1 MKRVKAFT
9 TMVLFSL
16 AIMLLS
22 GVVQAEPKVAG
33 YWIGVKYT
41 YDSKKKEPVPS
52 VGADIHV
59 KNIPGDDDAE
69 VTNITCSSK
78 WLKATME
85 PYATDVEN
93 GESIVVFFGNGKL
106 GEIGAKDFT
115 VKFDV
120 EEDFES
126 EKTWHMKAT
135 CSFKDHKPFK
145 KLTVGGKNALSSA
158 KANMYYA
165 KMKIAGKKASVKYK
179 LNNGYKFYG
188 MKLYR
193 GKKTLKVKKS
203 TKLKKGDCLVIS
215 TYSKKYT
222 TKGGGD
228 DFAIIVK

>member
-1 MKRVKAFT
+1 MKRLKVFT
-9 TMVLFSL
+9 TMVLFLL

-22 GVVQAEPKVAG
+22 GVVQAEPKVSG
-33 YWIGVKYT
+33 YRIGVKYT

-52 VGADIHV
+52 VGVDIQV

-69 VTNITCSSK
+69 ISNIICSSK
-78 WLKATME
+78 WLKASME
-85 PYATDVEN
+85 PYATDVED
-93 GESIVVFFGNGKL
+93 GESIVVYYGNGKL
-106 GEIGAKDFT
+106 GEISSKNFT

-120 EEDFES
+120 EDFDS

-145 KLTVGGKNALSSA
+145 KLKVGGKNVLSAA
-158 KANMYYA
+158 KSNMYYA
-165 KMKIAGKKASVKYK
+165 KMKLAGKKASVKYT
-179 LNNGYKFYG
+179 LNKGYKFYG

-203 TKLKKGDCLVIS
+203 TKLKKGDCLIIS

-222 TKGGGD
+222 SKGGGD